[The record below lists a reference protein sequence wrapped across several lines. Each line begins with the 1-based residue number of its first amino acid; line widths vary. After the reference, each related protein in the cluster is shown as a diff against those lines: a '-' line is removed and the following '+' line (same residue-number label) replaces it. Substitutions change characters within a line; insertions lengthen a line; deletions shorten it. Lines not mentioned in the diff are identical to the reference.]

1 MNVMLIDINYS
12 FWKYHF
18 DSTNFLDKLADRSNF
33 NRIKYPWDY
42 KSIRW
47 GDLDRVFVKY
57 LTSEYSDIGM
67 LLKETNTFSV
77 KFLEIQ
83 LQFKRITSSK
93 ETMRRIQAE
102 IDDFVSEKSKNIH
115 TIKIFLLGI

>member
-1 MNVMLIDINYS
+1 MDC
-12 FWKYHF
+12 
-18 DSTNFLDKLADRSNF
+18 TNFLDKLADRSNF

-42 KSIRW
+42 ETIRW
-47 GDLDRVFVKY
+47 GDLERVFVKH
-57 LTSEYSDIGM
+57 LTDEYSEIGM

-83 LQFKRITSSK
+83 LQFKRITSNE

-102 IDDFVSEKSKNIH
+102 IDDFISEKSKNIH
-115 TIKIFLLGI
+115 KIKIFLLGI